1 MTPLNS
7 GILAGMSRADL
18 QSMLT
23 SAQQAYAELSLGKK
37 GISFSYT
44 QGDGTRSVT
53 YQPTDIAQLTQFI
66 MQIKR
71 ALGMPGGRRRQVRF
85 RY

>member
-1 MTPLNS
+1 MKPLDN
-7 GILAGMSRADL
+7 GILAGMPRASL

-23 SAQQAYAELSLGKK
+23 SAQQAYAEMAMGKK
-37 GISFSYT
+37 TVSLSYT
-44 QGDGTRSVT
+44 QGDGTRSVA
-53 YQPTDIAQLTQFI
+53 YQPTSMAQLTQFI

-71 ALGMPGGRRRQVRF
+71 ALGMPGGGRRQVRF